1 MSNGR
6 LFARKPVAHVQNEFK
21 TGELKRTL
29 GPLNLVSLGVGCI
42 IGAGIFVITGTAA
55 ASFAG
60 PAVIISFV
68 ISGLCCAFAALCYA
82 ELASTLPVPG
92 SAYTYSYVTLGE
104 VFAWSMGWLI
114 LLEYGVA
121 ASTVAAG
128 WTGYVVSLL
137 GDFGIHIPRAIS
149 SSTMQFQD
157 GVLTVTPSANIV
169 GVIGIAGVT
178 ALLVI
183 GVHESALVNNVIV
196 AIKVTVLLAFIV
208 IGIAY
213 INPENWTPFVPE
225 NEGGFAYGA
234 AGVFR
239 AASLVFFAYVGFEAV
254 STAAGEAK
262 NPQKDLPIGIIGSLI
277 VVTVLY
283 MAVSAVMTG
292 IVPFRELA
300 VPEPIAVA
308 VDRMNPRW
316 AIVPWPLVD
325 SGSLNLFSLLIKIG
339 AFTGLT
345 SVMLV
350 LCFGQTRV
358 FYQMAR
364 DGLLWSI
371 FAKVHSRFLTPAS
384 GTILLGGVI
393 AVGAAML
400 PLGVLGDLVSL
411 GTALAFAIVCVSV
424 IYMRKREPDLE
435 RPFKVPFYPWTPILG
450 IIGCVVF
457 MMGPIV
463 LDIVSKG
470 IGVDLLGAIVGT
482 PDPNFR
488 KDPVALGILVT
499 YALIG
504 VAIYRFYGYKHSK
517 LGRGEVVK
525 GHEPPPV
532 RETP

>member
-1 MSNGR
+1 MRNGR
-6 LFARKPVAHVQNEFK
+6 LFARKPVAHVQNEFQV
-21 TGELKRTL
+21 GELKRTL
-29 GPLNLVSLGVGCI
+29 GPLNLASLGVGCI

-82 ELASTLPVPG
+82 ELASTMPVPG

-104 VFAWSMGWLI
+104 VFAWIMGWLL

-137 GDFGIHIPRAIS
+137 GDFGIHIPAAIS
-149 SSTMQFQD
+149 TSTMQFQD
-157 GVLTVTPSANIV
+157 GVLTVTPSVNLV
-169 GVIGIAGVT
+169 GVLGIAAVT
-178 ALLVI
+178 TLLVI
-183 GVHESALVNNVIV
+183 GVHESATVNNVIV
-196 AIKVTVLLAFIV
+196 AIKVTVLLAFIL

-213 INPENWTPFVPE
+213 VNPENWRPFVPE
-225 NEGGFAYGA
+225 SEGGFAYGW

-254 STAAGEAK
+254 STAADEAK
-262 NPQKDLPIGIIGSLI
+262 NPQRDVPIGILGSLV

-300 VPEPIAVA
+300 VPEPIAVT
-308 VDRMNPRW
+308 VDRMNPQW
-316 AIVPWPLVD
+316 AMIPWPLAD
-325 SGSLNLFSLLIKIG
+325 SGTLNLFSLLIKIG
-339 AFTGLT
+339 AFTGLS

-350 LCFGQTRV
+350 LCFAQTRV

-364 DGLLWSI
+364 DGLVWDV
-371 FAKVHSRFLTPAS
+371 FAHVNQRFRTPAT
-384 GTILLGGVI
+384 GTILLGAVI
-393 AVGAAML
+393 AVGAAAL
-400 PLGVLGDLVSL
+400 PLSVLGDLVSL

-424 IYMRKREPDLE
+424 IYLRKHEPSLP
-435 RPFKVPFYPWTPILG
+435 RPFKVPLYPTVPILG
-450 IIGCVVF
+450 IVGCVLF

-470 IGVDLLGAIVGT
+470 IGVDLLGAIVGS

-488 KDPVALGILVT
+488 TDPIALGILVT
-499 YALIG
+499 YAVLG
-504 VAIYRFYGYKHSK
+504 AAIYALFGFRHSK
-517 LGRGEVVK
+517 LGRGEVVL
-525 GHEPPPV
+525 GHEPAPIK
-532 RETP
+532 ETP